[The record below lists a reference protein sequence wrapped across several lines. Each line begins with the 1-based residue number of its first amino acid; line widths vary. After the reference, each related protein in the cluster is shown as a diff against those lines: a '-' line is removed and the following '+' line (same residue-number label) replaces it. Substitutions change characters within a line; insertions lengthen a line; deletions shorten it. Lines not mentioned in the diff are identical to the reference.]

1 MNFVTPEKIA
11 AASRFVRRG
20 EIFSLALSLAPRLRP
35 RPYGAVGRSAG
46 RRGRGGLA
54 GGPAP
59 GLASSAADV
68 FCPRNVAHA
77 RHAGIHLGEMWD
89 MEELAKD
96 CPEDGV

>member
-1 MNFVTPEKIA
+1 
-11 AASRFVRRG
+11 
-20 EIFSLALSLAPRLRP
+20 
-35 RPYGAVGRSAG
+35 VGDF
-46 RRGRGGLA
+46 A

-77 RHAGIHLGEMWD
+77 RHAGIHLGEVWD